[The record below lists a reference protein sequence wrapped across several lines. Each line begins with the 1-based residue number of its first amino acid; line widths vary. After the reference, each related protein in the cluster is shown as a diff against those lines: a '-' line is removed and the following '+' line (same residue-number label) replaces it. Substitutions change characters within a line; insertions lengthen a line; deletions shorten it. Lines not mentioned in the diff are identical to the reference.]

1 MKKAAERDIP
11 PPRRSC
17 FTLLCIRPRLPD
29 IAAGIIER
37 NPALELLAS
46 LLLPLAQNP
55 PAPAPTTQGPPGLLQ
70 SPLVPLMLGILVL
83 WFFVFRA
90 KNKQER
96 SRTDML
102 AKLKPG
108 ERVQT
113 IGGIIGTIHSVNQDN
128 SVVTVK
134 VDETNNVKIK
144 FSRNAIHRVLDEEK
158 AETK

>member
-1 MKKAAERDIP
+1 M
-11 PPRRSC
+11 
-17 FTLLCIRPRLPD
+17 
-29 IAAGIIER
+29 
-37 NPALELLAS
+37 ELLAS
-46 LLLPLAQNP
+46 LSLLAQNA
-55 PAPAPTTQGPPGLLQ
+55 PAPAPTTQGPPAIFQFMPILI
-70 SPLVPLMLGILVL
+70 GIMVL

-90 KNKQER
+90 KNKTER

-113 IGGIIGTIHSVNQDN
+113 IGGIIGVITQVNDN
-128 SVVTVK
+128 GIVTVK

-158 AETK
+158 VDVNK

>member
-1 MKKAAERDIP
+1 M
-11 PPRRSC
+11 
-17 FTLLCIRPRLPD
+17 
-29 IAAGIIER
+29 
-37 NPALELLAS
+37 ELLAS
-46 LLLPLAQNP
+46 LLPLAQNP
-55 PAPAPTTQGPPGLLQ
+55 PTPAPTTQGPPAIFQ
-70 SPLVPLMLGILVL
+70 FMPIFIGILVL

-90 KNKQER
+90 KNKTER

-113 IGGIIGTIHSVNQDN
+113 IGGIIGTIHSINDTG
-128 SVVTVK
+128 VVTVK

-144 FSRNAIHRVLDEEK
+144 FSRNAIHRVLEEEK